1 MQRTVKTKANF
12 LSAAMVILAAIILIT
27 SSVSYGQQRK
37 AVGERGGGGTQT
49 PTPTPSPN
57 PLPQTPPEPGV
68 LYRESFG
75 EADLYRPT
83 GGRGDMRAD
92 STHTPIQGFW
102 IEYPGS
108 KNTNWIASDTGQ
120 AWRFC
125 GASDNPHEMFSPI
138 QMTLGMYINGCVA
151 SEWFEIPTTNP
162 TALMPVVLPATPYE
176 VSFNGYPAP
185 IEGKYL
191 ALGLTNSGAL
201 YSNLETSGDIVLVT
215 RPAPPYLNYTLLYE
229 LRAGGMN
236 GTLLASGETY
246 FEGFNQFRIVV
257 DPVAHT
263 VGGSINGVDL
273 GTHPLD
279 IGAPRYAGF
288 EGVGIGDNFVIRT
301 VQ

>member
-12 LSAAMVILAAIILIT
+12 LSAAMVILAAIILVT
-27 SSVSYGQQRK
+27 SGVSYGQQRK
-37 AVGERGGGGTQT
+37 AVGERGGGGGGTQT

-75 EADLYRPT
+75 QADLYRPT
-83 GGRGDMRAD
+83 GGKGDMRTD
-92 STHTPIQGFW
+92 YLHTPIQGYW

-125 GASDNPHEMFSPI
+125 GASDNPYEMFSPI
-138 QMTLGMYINGCVA
+138 QVTYGNGCVA
-151 SEWFEIPTTNP
+151 SEWFDIPTVDP
-162 TALMPVVLPATPYE
+162 TALMPVTLPATPYE

-201 YSNLETSGDIVLVT
+201 YSNLATNANIVLVLLPT
-215 RPAPPYLNYTLLYE
+215 APFPSYGLAYE

-236 GTLLASGETY
+236 GTLLASGQT
-246 FEGFNQFRIVV
+246 FFDSWNQFRIRI

-263 VGGSINGVDL
+263 VGGSMNGTDL
-273 GTHPLD
+273 GTYSLD
-279 IGAPRYAGF
+279 IGVPRYAGF